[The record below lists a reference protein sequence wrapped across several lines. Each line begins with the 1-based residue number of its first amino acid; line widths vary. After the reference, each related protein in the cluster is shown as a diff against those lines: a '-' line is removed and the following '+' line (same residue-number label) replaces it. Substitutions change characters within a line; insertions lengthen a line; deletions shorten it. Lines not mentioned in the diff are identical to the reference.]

1 MLGMITGL
9 QGKGVGMTTD
19 DEAKR
24 NKEIVCV
31 AKNHET
37 QTGFCDLVKSPLSK
51 GVNSAYGLGFIE
63 GAVWADNKP
72 SQQALAKELY
82 RLGYTI
88 TLNGDI
94 IPRAEE
100 EKAMKSYI
108 EYQKSQVIDKACEW
122 LEENINK
129 YLYINTDWN
138 TPQLDYEFLKKFK
151 KAMEGGDE

>member
-1 MLGMITGL
+1 MTREEEIINAAKEH
-9 QGKGVGMTTD
+9 GK
-19 DEAKR
+19 
-24 NKEIVCV
+24 
-31 AKNHET
+31 
-37 QTGFCDLVKSPLSK
+37 QTFFCDLVKSASSK

-63 GAVWADNKP
+63 GAVWADNNP
-72 SQQALAKELY
+72 SQKALAKEMY

-122 LEENINK
+122 LEKNIRN
-129 YLYINTDWN
+129 YINWEYN
-138 TPQLDYEFLKKFK
+138 EFHQCVEYDGGIDIEKMISDFK
-151 KAMEGGDE
+151 KVM